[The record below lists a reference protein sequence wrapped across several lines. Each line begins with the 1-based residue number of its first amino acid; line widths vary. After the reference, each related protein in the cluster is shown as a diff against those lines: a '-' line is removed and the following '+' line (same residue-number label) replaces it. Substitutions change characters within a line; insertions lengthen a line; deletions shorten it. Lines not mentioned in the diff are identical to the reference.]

1 MPVESTMRIEVVDL
15 ISQIMSSLNL
25 LFTVLHSEGATNY
38 IPPGIY
44 MGAMDV
50 LEEGSSQVDALFLGN
65 WAEA

>member
-1 MPVESTMRIEVVDL
+1 VPVESTMRIEVVDL

-50 LEEGSSQVDALFLGN
+50 LDEGSSQVDALFLGN